1 MLSLFQNP
9 HLQASNN
16 YSHLYCPLAIL
27 LGSVKAPYEEIK
39 RRIVEMDEDQLTVA
53 MVEQLIKYMPE
64 PEQMS
69 QLAELKSQYNEL
81 AESEQFGVVVSYKCS
96 SYTSLKRCQYIC
108 LVIHVY
114 TILGFLQ
121 FRLYPSKH

>member
-16 YSHLYCPLAIL
+16 YSHLYCLLAIL

-81 AESEQFGVVVSYKCS
+81 AESEQFGVVVSY
-96 SYTSLKRCQYIC
+96 RCQHIC
-108 LVIHVY
+108 LVIHVS